1 MVASLAFQCP
11 ECNSEFVKLVES
23 RILANGS
30 RRRRIQCCTCEY
42 RWTDYDGEKP
52 SSDPQDKSPL
62 TDDDVRLILTSD
74 LSGNELAPMINR
86 SAQTVAAIRKGT
98 MYRNMCPDLPRWNAI
113 RREAMYRR
121 RRPDPPRWNDRY
133 NPNGLTCASCY
144 QWRGV
149 CGLGIPESALEGVLF
164 AQECAVFD
172 DRTNPDA

>member
-1 MVASLAFQCP
+1 MVASLVFECP
-11 ECNSEFVKLVES
+11 ECNSEFTKVDASHLLS
-23 RILANGS
+23 NGS

-42 RWTDYDGEKP
+42 RWTDYAGEKS

-74 LSGNELAPMINR
+74 LSNGELAQMVNR
-86 SAQTVAAIRKGT
+86 AMHTVAAIRRGA
-98 MYRNMCPDLPRWNAI
+98 MYRNRCPDL
-113 RREAMYRR
+113 
-121 RRPDPPRWNDRY
+121 PRWNDRY